1 MTTVVMGPALD
12 LPRAH
17 GQQRG
22 RPVEGLDLGLLVD
35 TQDQSPLGWVEVE
48 PTMSRTFSMNRGS
61 RRKFERLGP
70 MRLQG
75 KGPPDTA
82 DGALTQAGTRS
93 HGARAPV
100 GCIRRRRLQGE
111 GHDPLHIGVRDGA
124 WAAGRGSSSR
134 PSRRRSMNRARHFPT
149 RLLGQTDLP
158 ATTVLVLPSEQRRM
172 IRDRRAS
179 AWAVVGRRFQRSR
192 LSRSSE
198 KRCKGGMGRPMA
210 MVTSM
215 SVSWRVH
222 PSKYFR
228 NAFITQ
234 DTREGRLALLS

>member
-1 MTTVVMGPALD
+1 
-12 LPRAH
+12 
-17 GQQRG
+17 
-22 RPVEGLDLGLLVD
+22 
-35 TQDQSPLGWVEVE
+35 
-48 PTMSRTFSMNRGS
+48 
-61 RRKFERLGP
+61 
-70 MRLQG
+70 
-75 KGPPDTA
+75 
-82 DGALTQAGTRS
+82 
-93 HGARAPV
+93 
-100 GCIRRRRLQGE
+100 
-111 GHDPLHIGVRDGA
+111 
-124 WAAGRGSSSR
+124 
-134 PSRRRSMNRARHFPT
+134 MNRARHFPT
-149 RLLGQTDLP
+149 VCLARPISP

-198 KRCKGGMGRPMA
+198 ERCKGGMGRPMA

-234 DTREGRLALLS
+234 DTR